1 MHISPVLHRTVVI
14 LEKQD
19 NEAFGFEVQVCFYT
33 DAFFRTGINYIF
45 SNSPLGCVSLCADI
59 WSEGEEQQYG
69 GDVYI
74 CVQCAGWQCSR
85 NCRFDC
91 W

>member
-1 MHISPVLHRTVVI
+1 MKPLDLKSRYVFIQI
-14 LEKQD
+14 
-19 NEAFGFEVQVCFYT
+19 FG
-33 DAFFRTGINYIF
+33 TGINVFIDIF
-45 SNSPLGCVSLCADI
+45 SNGPLGCVSVCADI